1 MNLTTRRFVIHLI
14 LMGLFIAVVL
24 FLTLYMIKVYTNHG
38 QKLALPNYIGQDFV
52 SATDDAKDK
61 SFIMVVNDSI
71 HKLGTPGGQILNQNP
86 KPNAQVK
93 ENRKIYV
100 TIAKHTPDFLLSD
113 YLPRMYGEDYEM
125 VKKRLENEEIGLII
139 KSKRHDPSQPNSILE
154 AWYDGVQI
162 VNSYTS
168 KKGIEIEKGKNI
180 EVVISK
186 RTGGVVDLPDFV
198 CMTVAEAKFTLS
210 SYSLQLADV
219 IAADDVIDPEQG
231 FIYKQFPSL
240 ANQVEVNMG
249 DPITLYISKNK
260 PQTCQ

>member
-1 MNLTTRRFVIHLI
+1 M
-14 LMGLFIAVVL
+14 
-24 FLTLYMIKVYTNHG
+24 YTNHG
-38 QKLALPNYIGQDFV
+38 QKLELPNYIGQDYEM
-52 SATDDAKDK
+52 AMQDAKRK
-61 SFIMVVNDSI
+61 SFIVIVNDSI

-86 KPNAQVK
+86 KPGAEVK
-93 ENRKIYV
+93 EKRKIYV

-139 KSKRHDPSQPNSILE
+139 KSKRHDAAQPNSILE

-168 KKGIEIEKGKNI
+168 KTGIEIEKGKNI

-198 CMTVAEAKFTLS
+198 CQTVAEAKFLLGT
-210 SYSLQLADV
+210 YSLELVDV
-219 IAADDVIDPEQG
+219 ISNDDVTNVDNAYV
-231 FIYKQFPSL
+231 YKQFPSL
-240 ANQVEVNMG
+240 DNQIEINMG
-249 DPITLYISKNK
+249 DPITLYVSKNK
-260 PQTCQ
+260 PASCP